1 MIDQDKIMMA
11 ASGNIM
17 QKTPQEAYDLIEN
30 MTQHHFQRD
39 AKMYYDTTTGVI
51 AHYSDTTYA
60 SIAPVEVLEKQTA
73 YNIQSFRHQPRPEVQ
88 RLIHLLSGSPTPS
101 SDLIVESLTP
111 LLTPFG
117 DSDSL
122 VEETDTLLSHID
134 YSFPEYKIF
143 CFDMEEKSSG
153 STTTHSDYSLP
164 DYDAF
169 YFDGDHIE
177 DKSSGSTTTHS
188 DFSLTEYDSF
198 IFDLSIDPFPP
209 ADRSDSH
216 HEEFADEL
224 AHIISSPEYDSF
236 YFDIEPDLGELTILF
251 EENISKDSTKELT
264 ISFPSRNEDII
275 FDPGIFIIK
284 GVQSERFHI
293 LPLDDFYS
301 ISFVS
306 APLFLTDPPEIETFL
321 SFLAG
326 NKDKV
331 FNPGILF
338 INGVF
343 SFTRK
348 TPHLLNDNFLIDK
361 FHSFSEISLMAESLV
376 SFYPKDKEIQG
387 ESS

>member
-11 ASGNIM
+11 AGGNIM
-17 QKTPQEAYDLIEN
+17 RKTPQEAYDLIEN
-30 MTQHHFQRD
+30 MTQHQFQRD

-73 YNIQSFRHQPRPEVQ
+73 YTIQSFRHQPR
-88 RLIHLLSGSPTPS
+88 
-101 SDLIVESLTP
+101 
-111 LLTPFG
+111 
-117 DSDSL
+117 
-122 VEETDTLLSHID
+122 
-134 YSFPEYKIF
+134 PEYKIF

-321 SFLAG
+321 QF
-326 NKDKV
+326 
-331 FNPGILF
+331 
-338 INGVF
+338 
-343 SFTRK
+343 
-348 TPHLLNDNFLIDK
+348 
-361 FHSFSEISLMAESLV
+361 AE
-376 SFYPKDKEIQG
+376 
-387 ESS
+387 